1 MARRKKTFA
10 KSFLAGDAFKRGLL
24 ITCCVLFVVV
34 LLSALWG
41 SLEIRDQVRQEER
54 YRIAEWQVGFDDL
67 PAWVT
72 PEIRA
77 ELQGLGRVDRSVM
90 ATLFDRG
97 ALDTVRRQFE
107 ASPWVHC
114 VDDMQLSFPTHS
126 KNGAIAVAVSLRRP
140 TALVELDELYYLVDG
155 GGRRLGEPYDHAP
168 VEWFGVP
175 VLVGV
180 EADEVPPSG
189 VEWASETVMHGLEVA
204 RILQQIHLPDH
215 SRNPPINAIDVSNL
229 GGRRDAQS
237 SEIVL
242 CRGRQRLTWGRSPLS
257 TAPRILSLD
266 RVIQNLVHVLEYPKV
281 FANFRV
287 IHLHRRDMTGFRGND
302 ARFVNRVANV
312 ASGESVWSVP
322 SSVPIE

>member
-140 TALVELDELYYLVDG
+140 TALVELDELY
-155 GGRRLGEPYDHAP
+155 
-168 VEWFGVP
+168 
-175 VLVGV
+175 
-180 EADEVPPSG
+180 
-189 VEWASETVMHGLEVA
+189 
-204 RILQQIHLPDH
+204 RIS
-215 SRNPPINAIDVSNL
+215 SRS
-229 GGRRDAQS
+229 DA
-237 SEIVL
+237 
-242 CRGRQRLTWGRSPLS
+242 
-257 TAPRILSLD
+257 
-266 RVIQNLVHVLEYPKV
+266 
-281 FANFRV
+281 
-287 IHLHRRDMTGFRGND
+287 
-302 ARFVNRVANV
+302 
-312 ASGESVWSVP
+312 
-322 SSVPIE
+322 